1 MYFTE
6 LVHVL
11 RVQVGRLECVRANS
25 RNLLVRLFYNYGK
38 IAIVDVCKILLNS
51 VVILMSLS
59 SFGQPALLQPYEN
72 LYIAISRVEEL
83 ELEYGQ
89 NSYVLAE
96 PLAELANLYSEHG
109 RYEDAYRALDRATL
123 IIRRDRGLYTREQ
136 IPFLRQKIENFA
148 ASLDWENAREQME
161 HIYWFYL
168 QKSAIVAPNLIE
180 DLQHLS
186 SMHLRGVNEDFKVHQ
201 SYHFR
206 RAITLNW
213 AALAVAEKLHS
224 SSDKR
229 LVPIIYNLLKQYYLQ
244 LVAVNQG
251 GSLGYQLREIYPGS
265 NLVRS
270 RSDTRKYFYYMGR
283 RLLNQLATIYSDSDN
298 PNIEA
303 LAMVSLYTA
312 DWQVMFGLH
321 AEALQSY
328 RSSFKE
334 LEEISPNL
342 VKTVFSIPRII
353 PVSDFY
359 DSMKE
364 VINEDNTQRIDR
376 EDALYSLLFLESGA
390 GFPSLGRPTEFAM
403 SEDILSN
410 RALLAFELPGVSLQS
425 VDAQDFEVTSFAK
438 VSDVEILELDNQTV
452 AQVEKFKS
460 RVQDLSFRP
469 KIIEGF
475 PKESKIM
482 LEYKMFSRLKE

>member
-72 LYIAISRVEEL
+72 LDIAISRVEEL

-168 QKSAIVAPNLIE
+168 QKSAIVGHECCAPSRDVPMLP
-180 DLQHLS
+180 
-186 SMHLRGVNEDFKVHQ
+186 HQ
-201 SYHFR
+201 YEAR
-206 RAITLNW
+206 DCVAI
-213 AALAVAEKLHS
+213 
-224 SSDKR
+224 D
-229 LVPIIYNLLKQYYLQ
+229 
-244 LVAVNQG
+244 
-251 GSLGYQLREIYPGS
+251 
-265 NLVRS
+265 
-270 RSDTRKYFYYMGR
+270 
-283 RLLNQLATIYSDSDN
+283 
-298 PNIEA
+298 
-303 LAMVSLYTA
+303 
-312 DWQVMFGLH
+312 
-321 AEALQSY
+321 
-328 RSSFKE
+328 
-334 LEEISPNL
+334 
-342 VKTVFSIPRII
+342 
-353 PVSDFY
+353 
-359 DSMKE
+359 
-364 VINEDNTQRIDR
+364 
-376 EDALYSLLFLESGA
+376 LES
-390 GFPSLGRPTEFAM
+390 EYWCH
-403 SEDILSN
+403 
-410 RALLAFELPGVSLQS
+410 LAEPPL
-425 VDAQDFEVTSFAK
+425 
-438 VSDVEILELDNQTV
+438 
-452 AQVEKFKS
+452 
-460 RVQDLSFRP
+460 RV
-469 KIIEGF
+469 
-475 PKESKIM
+475 
-482 LEYKMFSRLKE
+482 

>member
-1 MYFTE
+1 M
-6 LVHVL
+6 
-11 RVQVGRLECVRANS
+11 
-25 RNLLVRLFYNYGK
+25 
-38 IAIVDVCKILLNS
+38 
-51 VVILMSLS
+51 LMSLS
-59 SFGQPALLQPYEN
+59 AFGQPTFLQQYGDLDN
-72 LYIAISRVEEL
+72 AISRVEKL
-83 ELEYGQ
+83 EVEYGQ
-89 NSYVLAE
+89 NSFVLAE
-96 PLAELANLYSEHG
+96 PLADLANLYSDHG
-109 RYEDAYRALDRATL
+109 RYDDAYRALDRATL

-168 QKSAIVAPNLIE
+168 QKSTIVAPNLIE
-180 DLQHLS
+180 DLLHLS
-186 SMHLRGVNEDFKVHQ
+186 SMHLRGVNEDFVIHQ

-206 RAITLNW
+206 RAMTLNW
-213 AALAVAEKLHS
+213 AALAVAEKIHAAG
-224 SSDKR
+224 DER
-229 LVPIIYNLLKQYYLQ
+229 LVPIIYSLLKQYYLHF
-244 LVAVNQG
+244 VAVNHG

-283 RLLNQLATIYSDSDN
+283 RLLNQLAAIYSNSDN
-298 PNIEA
+298 PNFEA

-312 DWQVMFGLH
+312 DWQVMFGFH

-328 RSSFKE
+328 GNSFKE

-342 VKTVFSIPRII
+342 VETLFESPRII
-353 PVSDFY
+353 PVSAFY
-359 DSMKE
+359 ESMIEAIK
-364 VINEDNTQRIDR
+364 EDNTDTVGSE
-376 EDALYSLLFLESGA
+376 EDSRSSAHSLVFLESGA
-390 GFPSLGRPTEFAM
+390 GFPSLGQPTEFAL

-410 RALLAFELPGVSLQS
+410 RALLSFELSGVSRENGDS
-425 VDAQDFEVTSFAK
+425 RDFEARPFAK
-438 VSDVEILELDNQTV
+438 ANDAKILELDKQSL

-469 KIIEGF
+469 KIIEGL
-475 PKESKIM
+475 PEESEIM